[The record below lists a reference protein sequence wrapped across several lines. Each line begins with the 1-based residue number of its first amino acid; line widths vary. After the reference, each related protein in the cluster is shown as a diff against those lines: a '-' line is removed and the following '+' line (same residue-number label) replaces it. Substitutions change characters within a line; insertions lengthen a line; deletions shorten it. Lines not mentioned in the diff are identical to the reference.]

1 MPLVQRLL
9 PSRSATWRAAAAG
22 AAFALLSLASL
33 DGAFAERPVKL
44 VAFGDSL
51 TAGYGVA
58 ADEAFP
64 AKLQRALRD
73 KGYAVEVVN
82 AGVSGDTTSGGLD
95 RLDWSIPDGADAAIV
110 ELGANDALRGLD
122 PAVTRK
128 ALDQILSRL
137 QGKGIKVLLAGMR
150 APPNM
155 GTEYTARFDAIFPE
169 LAKAHGVA
177 LYPFFLEGVAGE
189 RALNQPDGLHPLPA
203 GVDIIVRRILPDVE
217 ALLGALPAKPKS

>member
-1 MPLVQRLL
+1 LRP
-9 PSRSATWRAAAAG
+9 AAWRIAAG
-22 AAFALLSLASL
+22 AAALIVMSFLAI
-33 DGAFAERPVKL
+33 GAGSGTEAAERPLKL

-64 AKLQRALRD
+64 AKLEKALRA
-73 KGYAVEVVN
+73 KGYAVDVIN

-95 RLDWSIPDGADAAIV
+95 RLDWSIPEGTDAAIV
-110 ELGANDALRGLD
+110 ELGANDALRGVD

-137 QGKGIKVLLAGMR
+137 KAKGIKVLLAGMR

-155 GTEYTARFDAIFPE
+155 GADYAGRFDAIFPE

-177 LYPFFLEGVAGE
+177 LYPFFLDGVAGQ

-203 GVDIIVRRILPDVE
+203 GVDVIVRGILPDVE
-217 ALLGALPAKPKS
+217 TLLGNAPTKPKS

>member
-1 MPLVQRLL
+1 
-9 PSRSATWRAAAAG
+9 
-22 AAFALLSLASL
+22 
-33 DGAFAERPVKL
+33 VKL
-44 VAFGDSL
+44 IAFGDSL

-73 KGYAVEVVN
+73 KGYAVDVVN

-137 QGKGIKVLLAGMR
+137 QAKGIKVLLAGMR

-155 GTEYTARFDAIFPE
+155 GAEYTARFDAIFPE

-177 LYPFFLEGVAGE
+177 LYPFFLEGIAGE
-189 RALNQPDGLHPLPA
+189 RALNQSDGLHPLPA
-203 GVDIIVRRILPDVE
+203 GVDIIVRHILPDVE